1 MTNRKETLVS
11 PEVGA
16 LLVKQLAHELK
27 NHNLYKSFAA
37 FFGREGIVDLEEYFN
52 KSAAEEYNHHNW
64 VFHYLSESDYKFNYP
79 AIEANTEQASEYV
92 LPFEQALARE
102 IQTTQML
109 YAIYRQCVSED
120 DFMTASWL
128 YEKLIKEQ
136 IEEENKSRMAL
147 DIINADADIFVKADK
162 ILDLLE

>member
-37 FFGREGIVDLEEYFN
+37 FFGREGITDLEEYFN
-52 KSAAEEYNHHNW
+52 ESAAEEYDHHSW
-64 VFHYLSESDYKFNYP
+64 VFSYLANSDYKFSYP
-79 AIEANTEQASEYV
+79 AIEANTEVASEYIV
-92 LPFEQALARE
+92 PFEQALARE
-102 IQTTQML
+102 IQTTQLL
-109 YAIYRQCVSED
+109 YTLYKQCIGED

-128 YEKLIKEQ
+128 SEKLIKEQ

-147 DIINADADIFVKADK
+147 DIITADADIFVRAHK
-162 ILDLLE
+162 ILDLLG

>member
-1 MTNRKETLVS
+1 MS

-64 VFHYLSESDYKFNYP
+64 VFHYLSESDYEFNYP

-92 LPFEQALARE
+92 SPFEQALARE

-109 YAIYRQCVSED
+109 YAIYKQCVSED